1 MLSDLL
7 ATVKLFFLL
16 AIENRF
22 ECPEVFVTHH
32 SAEVPFRSEHG
43 RGCPSFCHRFV
54 SPSAN
59 TPGPATHSR
68 MRVLNYV
75 RAGQA
80 PMQRWRHIQ
89 PVDGEAFFHAFSQA
103 VGGVRQHSG
112 AFERARSSP
121 AP

>member
-7 ATVKLFFLL
+7 ATVKVFFPL

-59 TPGPATHSR
+59 TPGPATHSECGFSITGSYPKSVISAR
-68 MRVLNYV
+68 
-75 RAGQA
+75 RA
-80 PMQRWRHIQ
+80 
-89 PVDGEAFFHAFSQA
+89 A
-103 VGGVRQHSG
+103 VGV
-112 AFERARSSP
+112 RSSDRLP
-121 AP
+121 Q